1 MKAATSSPFRAG
13 EPMPGTEWV
22 MRGVLG
28 QGGMG
33 TVYEVRKGRDLRAA
47 MKVLHPGF
55 ARSRAFEERFEEE
68 VEVMA
73 RLRHPN
79 IVWVWDCGLLSDGS
93 PFFLMELLTGRS
105 LRDVMEDPAT
115 ALTAEAVWTIVGQIC
130 AGLTY
135 AHGERPPVAHRDLK
149 PENVFLHGRDYGE
162 STVKLLDFG
171 IAQVLG
177 GPQPTQATA
186 GSNGGVLGT
195 PRYMAPELLR
205 GQAPSAKV
213 DLYALA
219 VIVYELL
226 TERLPWNVDARST
239 DGVCDAHL
247 KIEPTAPSFW
257 KSWIP
262 KSVDECLLRALSKDP
277 NRRQGSVGEFYVE
290 LAELEV
296 VDDGSANFRMDAPTV
311 PTAETIAHGR
321 VTAITDAGLADANK
335 QGPRAARGGWVELA
349 RSRLADRSTPLAA
362 PRETVVQSRKGQP
375 MRQAAK
381 PNGAITEPVPDAR
394 TADASPGRRPLHME
408 TPMPEP
414 AAGGVATRARI
425 PAAPQWLGAVALLV
439 AGTWAGVKASHSA
452 RATMPASLGGQPS
465 SMALGFVHA
474 PERAMAPEVRID
486 VAAEGS
492 AAVERA
498 AAVHSAAATTARADA
513 SPPPSAPGA
522 HRITAPVLSRPRPID
537 SSKGPP
543 NLDDVFFGLDEP
555 NQPAPSSSANHGA
568 RPPRPAE
575 RRAQPPNLDDVFFG
589 LDEPTQPA
597 PSSSAKHG
605 ARPPRPAGGTAQRPN
620 LDDVFFGTET
630 SQPTVAP
637 DAGAHVHHSSF

>member
-33 TVYEVRKGRDLRAA
+33 TVFEVRKGRDLRAA

-55 ARSRAFEERFEEE
+55 ARSRAFEEQFEQE

-93 PFFLMELLTGRS
+93 PFFLMELLAGRN
-105 LRDVMEDPAT
+105 LRDVMEDLTMP
-115 ALTAEAVWTIVGQIC
+115 LTAEAVWTIVGQIC

-135 AHGERPPVAHRDLK
+135 AHGERPAVVHRDLK
-149 PENVFLHGRDYGE
+149 PENVFLHGHVYGE
-162 STVKLLDFG
+162 FTVKLLDFG

-177 GPQPTQATA
+177 GPHPTQTIA
-186 GSNGGVLGT
+186 GPNGGVLGT

-205 GQAPSAKV
+205 SQPLSAKA

-226 TERLPWNVDARST
+226 TDRLPWNVDARST
-239 DGVCDAHL
+239 QAVCDAHL
-247 KIEPTAPSFW
+247 KLEPTAPSFW
-257 KSWIP
+257 KRWIP
-262 KSVDECLLRALSKDP
+262 KSVDECLLQALSKDP
-277 NRRQGSVGEFYVE
+277 NRRQGGVGEFYAE

-296 VDDGSANFRMDAPTV
+296 VDDGSANFRTDAPTV

-321 VTAITDAGLADANK
+321 ITAITDAGLADVDK
-335 QGPRAARGGWVELA
+335 QGPQGRRGGWVELA
-349 RSRLADRSTPLAA
+349 RSRLADPSAAPAA
-362 PRETVVQSRKGQP
+362 PRETERQGPKGQP
-375 MRQAAK
+375 MRQTTKA
-381 PNGAITEPVPDAR
+381 NGAISEPVPDAR
-394 TADASPGRRPLHME
+394 TAGAAPERPAHVDRPTPKPTDGGKARRTRRP
-408 TPMPEP
+408 
-414 AAGGVATRARI
+414 AAA
-425 PAAPQWLGAVALLV
+425 QWLGAGVLV
-439 AGTWAGVKASHSA
+439 MAGTWAGVKASHSA
-452 RATMPASLGGQPS
+452 PASLGGQPS
-465 SMALGFVHA
+465 SMALGFVPA

-498 AAVHSAAATTARADA
+498 AAVHSAAATTAHGEA
-513 SPPPSAPGA
+513 SLPPNVSGA
-522 HRITAPVLSRPRPID
+522 HRITAPVHPRPRPID
-537 SSKGPP
+537 SPKAPP

-555 NQPAPSSSANHGA
+555 NQAAPSSSANHA
-568 RPPRPAE
+568 AQRPRSPE
-575 RRAQPPNLDDVFFG
+575 GTAQPPNLDDVFFG
-589 LDEPTQPA
+589 LDEPKQSA
-597 PSSSAKHG
+597 PSSSASHG
-605 ARPPRPAGGTAQRPN
+605 ARPSRPAGGAEQPPN

-630 SQPTVAP
+630 SPPTVAP
-637 DAGAHVHHSSF
+637 DAGALVHHSSF